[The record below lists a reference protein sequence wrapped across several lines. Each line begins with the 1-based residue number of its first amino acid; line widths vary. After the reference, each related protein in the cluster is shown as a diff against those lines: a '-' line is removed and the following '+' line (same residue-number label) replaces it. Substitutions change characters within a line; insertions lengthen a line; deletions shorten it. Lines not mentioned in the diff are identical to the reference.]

1 MQSPRTRPGHFATR
15 VGTHQLR
22 GRRARAAHSIPAVA
36 IAFSRHPPAG
46 SFRQRAPGR
55 SELLYRVGSDRPRPG
70 TRRSAI
76 RRGGPTLAPP
86 PTQPR
91 LWQARLSS
99 QRTAAAVPPS
109 AAAALQACS
118 FAQVSLVPMWLL
130 SAPPALCVHVYA
142 NAPINAPVS
151 SPVSLHQASF
161 FLHPFEPRTAAV
173 CR

>member
-36 IAFSRHPPAG
+36 IAFSHHPPAG

-99 QRTAAAVPPS
+99 QRPAAAVPPS
-109 AAAALQACS
+109 AAGCCCSTGLQCCPSVSCAYVAAFCSACPMCS
-118 FAQVSLVPMWLL
+118 RLCKRPNKRARLVPCI
-130 SAPPALCVHVYA
+130 SPPG
-142 NAPINAPVS
+142 
-151 SPVSLHQASF
+151 
-161 FLHPFEPRTAAV
+161 
-173 CR
+173 

>member
-36 IAFSRHPPAG
+36 IAFSRHQPPG

-76 RRGGPTLAPP
+76 RRGGPTMAPP

-91 LWQARLSS
+91 PWQARLSL
-99 QRTAAAVPPS
+99 QRPEPAVR
-109 AAAALQACS
+109 LR
-118 FAQVSLVPMWLL
+118 LL
-130 SAPPALCVHVYA
+130 LLYRPAVLPKCLLC
-142 NAPINAPVS
+142 
-151 SPVSLHQASF
+151 LCGC
-161 FLHPFEPRTAAV
+161 FLLRLPYVFTSMQTPQ
-173 CR
+173 